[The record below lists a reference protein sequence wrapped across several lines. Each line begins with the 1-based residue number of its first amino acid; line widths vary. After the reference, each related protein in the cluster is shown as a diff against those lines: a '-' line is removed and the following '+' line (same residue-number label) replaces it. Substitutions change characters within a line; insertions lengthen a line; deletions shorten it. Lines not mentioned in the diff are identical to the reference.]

1 MAARLHRDWM
11 LMWLLGASTFKGF
24 VCRHPPAGP
33 GGQRKRSLG
42 TGGPQ
47 TIQEVSGS
55 PWASEICFCALF
67 STPSIC
73 CLKEFVPMRKFIWNS
88 AHMRKTQA
96 SNMHAHMHTQIPV
109 KPRNLF
115 QGPEKHSEEPAPRP
129 VGDGSTPRTPAPG
142 LLQVS
147 KGPCG
152 ECLGPVSLWLSSKLR
167 AQCLCSG

>member
-1 MAARLHRDWM
+1 MAARLHGDWM

-67 STPSIC
+67 STPSI
-73 CLKEFVPMRKFIWNS
+73 
-88 AHMRKTQA
+88 
-96 SNMHAHMHTQIPV
+96 
-109 KPRNLF
+109 
-115 QGPEKHSEEPAPRP
+115 
-129 VGDGSTPRTPAPG
+129 
-142 LLQVS
+142 LLS
-147 KGPCG
+147 KGICSYEEIHMEFSTYVEPSVKHLCHKTTVFNQYVTTP
-152 ECLGPVSLWLSSKLR
+152 LGSNTLSQGSSKTIRRHKYLYYNS
-167 AQCLCSG
+167 Q

>member
-1 MAARLHRDWM
+1 MAAKLHGDWM

-47 TIQEVSGS
+47 TIQEVSGN
-55 PWASEICFCALF
+55 PWASEICFVSF
-67 STPSIC
+67 SPHPASC
-73 CLKEFVPMRKFIWNS
+73 CLKEFVPMRKFIWNL

-96 SNMHAHMHTQIPV
+96 SNMHTCTHRSQSSLEIS
-109 KPRNLF
+109 F

-129 VGDGSTPRTPAPG
+129 GGDRSKPRTPVPG

-147 KGPCG
+147 KGPCS